1 MDLRSAGVYRLENR
15 KEDAVSHHKRSNLT
29 SGLVLILIGVVL
41 LALQVFP
48 GLGAWFNFTFTWP
61 MIIIFVALGL
71 LVIGLL
77 SGEPDMAIPACIVGG
92 IGGILYFQTI
102 GVLTWQSWA
111 YMWTLIPG
119 FVGVGILIAGLLN
132 WRRKQIGEGL
142 ESILTSA
149 VLFTVFGSLFGDIFG
164 YFPFKYYLPFA
175 LIALG
180 VFLFIR
186 ALLRPVKRTIKE

>member
-1 MDLRSAGVYRLENR
+1 MSQR
-15 KEDAVSHHKRSNLT
+15 KKSNLT
-29 SGLVLILIGVVL
+29 SGLVLILLGAVL

-48 GLGAWFNFTFTWP
+48 GLGAWFNITFAWP

-77 SGEPDMAIPACIVGG
+77 TGEPDMAIPACIVGG
-92 IGGILYFQTI
+92 IGGILYFQAT

-132 WRRKQIGEGL
+132 WKRNQIGEGL

-149 VLFTVFGSLFGDIFG
+149 VLFTIFGSLFGDIFG
-164 YFPFKYYLPFA
+164 YFPIKFYLPFA

-180 VFLFIR
+180 VFMFIR
-186 ALLRPVKRTIKE
+186 ALIRPVKRTTRE

>member
-1 MDLRSAGVYRLENR
+1 MSNR
-15 KEDAVSHHKRSNLT
+15 KKSKIT
-29 SGLVLILIGVVL
+29 SGLVLILLGIAL

-61 MIIIFVALGL
+61 MIIIFVGLGIFI
-71 LVIGLL
+71 IGLL

-92 IGGILYFQTI
+92 IGGILYLQTT

-119 FVGVGILIAGLLN
+119 FVGLGILIAGLLN
-132 WRRKQIGEGL
+132 GKRKQIGEGL
-142 ESILTSA
+142 ESILRSA
-149 VLFTVFGSLFGDIFG
+149 VLFTIFGSLFGDLLG
-164 YFPFKYYLPFA
+164 YFPLKFYLPFA

-180 VFLFIR
+180 VIMFIR
-186 ALLRPVKRTIKE
+186 ALIQPVKRATRE

>member
-1 MDLRSAGVYRLENR
+1 MSDR
-15 KEDAVSHHKRSNLT
+15 KKSNLT

-61 MIIIFVALGL
+61 VIIIFVALGL
-71 LVIGLL
+71 FVIGLL
-77 SGEPDMAIPACIVGG
+77 TGEPDMAVPACITGG
-92 IGGILYFQTI
+92 IGGILYFQTT

-132 WRRKQIGEGL
+132 WKRKQIGEGL

-149 VLFTVFGSLFGDIFG
+149 VLFTIFGSLFGDVFG
-164 YFPFKYYLPFA
+164 PVPFKFYLPFA

-180 VFLFIR
+180 VFMFIR
-186 ALLRPVKRTIKE
+186 ALLRPIRRTRRE

>member
-1 MDLRSAGVYRLENR
+1 MSR
-15 KEDAVSHHKRSNLT
+15 HKRSNLT
-29 SGLVLILIGVVL
+29 SGLVLILIGAIL

-149 VLFTVFGSLFGDIFG
+149 VLFTIFGSLFGDIFG

>member
-1 MDLRSAGVYRLENR
+1 M
-15 KEDAVSHHKRSNLT
+15 SHRKRSSLT
-29 SGLVLILIGVVL
+29 SGLVLILLGAVL

-61 MIIIFVALGL
+61 MIIILVALGL
-71 LVIGLL
+71 FVIGLL
-77 SGEPDMAIPACIVGG
+77 TGEPDMAIPACIVGG
-92 IGGILYFQTI
+92 IGSILYFQTI
-102 GVLTWQSWA
+102 GVLTWESWA

-132 WRRKQIGEGL
+132 WKRKQIGEGL

-149 VLFTVFGSLFGDIFG
+149 VLFTIFGSLFGDIFG
-164 YFPFKYYLPFA
+164 YFPLKFYLPFA
-175 LIALG
+175 LIVLG

-186 ALLRPVKRTIKE
+186 ALLRPIKHTTRE

>member
-1 MDLRSAGVYRLENR
+1 MSHR
-15 KEDAVSHHKRSNLT
+15 KKSSLT
-29 SGLVLILIGVVL
+29 SGLILILLGVVL

-48 GLGAWFNFTFTWP
+48 GLGAWFNFAFTWP
-61 MIIIFVALGL
+61 MIIIFVALAL

-102 GVLTWQSWA
+102 GVLTWESWA

-119 FVGVGILIAGLLN
+119 FVGVGILIAGLVN
-132 WRRKQIGEGL
+132 WKRKQIGEGL

-149 VLFTVFGSLFGDIFG
+149 VLFSIFGSLFGDVFG
-164 YFPFKYYLPFA
+164 SVPFKFYLPFA

-180 VFLFIR
+180 VFMFIR
-186 ALLRPVKRTIKE
+186 ALLRPIKRTRRE

>member
-1 MDLRSAGVYRLENR
+1 MSRR
-15 KEDAVSHHKRSNLT
+15 KKSNIT

-41 LALQVFP
+41 LTLQVFP
-48 GLGAWFNFTFTWP
+48 GLRAWFNFTFTWP

-77 SGEPDMAIPACIVGG
+77 TGEPDMAVPACIVGG

-102 GVLTWQSWA
+102 GILTWESWA
-111 YMWTLIPG
+111 YLWTLIPG

-132 WRRKQIGEGL
+132 WSRKQIGEGL
-142 ESILTSA
+142 ESILVSA
-149 VLFTVFGSLFGDIFG
+149 VLFTIFGSLFGDIFG
-164 YFPFKYYLPFA
+164 RFPFRIYLPFA

-180 VFLFIR
+180 VFMFIR
-186 ALLRPVKRTIKE
+186 ALLQPVKRPRHEPRE

>member
-1 MDLRSAGVYRLENR
+1 MSRQ
-15 KEDAVSHHKRSNLT
+15 KKSHLT
-29 SGLVLILIGVVL
+29 SGLVLILLGAVL

-71 LVIGLL
+71 FVIGLL
-77 SGEPDMAIPACIVGG
+77 TGEPDMAIPACIVGG

-132 WRRKQIGEGL
+132 WKRKQIGEGL

-149 VLFTVFGSLFGDIFG
+149 VLFTIFGSLFGDIFG
-164 YFPFKYYLPFA
+164 YFPLKFYLPFA
-175 LIALG
+175 LFALG
-180 VFLFIR
+180 VFMFIR
-186 ALLRPVKRTIKE
+186 ALLRPIKRTTREQGRLQ